1 MKENPM
7 PHLAPPSTPAAVISV
22 ESAPAAAP
30 RRIRRVVLYG
40 VAGLAALAFRW
51 WFRLFRAVA

>member
-1 MKENPM
+1 M